1 MMLGLVLNG
10 VSAAAIVCSVLY
22 LQERHWQPVY
32 ALALT
37 VLAALLQWVLI
48 DRARNHRNYDGVAD
62 MIVPIHSPSVPETP
76 ARWAWAGML
85 SWCLTWIKGIVGPEG
100 PAAEWNYA
108 ADISF
113 RSRSVRW
120 FEQRRRT
127 ESACVLTAA
136 IAAAFNAPF
145 AAVLVPVELGLGG
158 RLLSTV
164 ICSLS
169 ATIAVKAGKNAL
181 HLRSLD
187 LSGLLDGV
195 DYSALRLWGALLAV
209 GVTAGLLSALWLTFT
224 DYSKKAITHLSPR
237 LISVRILAAGI
248 FLFLLGL
255 IIPIS
260 SLPVQTALQDLFLG
274 NIFSDQAGILFVAS
288 ALSLTLV
295 LIGFG
300 TVGVFWPVFA
310 LGGYFGFALH
320 QLTIEPAISN
330 WIPSTAGYAPLL
342 ALAGGAAFWG
352 AILDLPIASG
362 VLIFELTGDI
372 QAALLALGTSLIAQK
387 VARKLGVSLTSRNLK
402 TKGLQIVEGRSLR
415 ILQQLT
421 VREAMVTDFET
432 IHEQEPVN
440 EVPARLLASKY
451 PFLPVVRADGVYTG
465 LVTVDMVQE
474 RILETISTPEVS
486 RLFEVK
492 DLLYS
497 SGFKTRTLHADDALS
512 NAQGM
517 FQDIPCVPVLTA
529 DGQVEGLLFVHHVRL
544 AYERE
549 MARRSLRV
557 SNTANEFHELA
568 QP

>member
-22 LQERHWQPVY
+22 LQEHHWQPWLLLVLI
-32 ALALT
+32 AVAALT
-37 VLAALLQWVLI
+37 QWFSM
-48 DRARNHRNYDGVAD
+48 DRPRAIRTYDGVAD

-85 SWCLTWIKGIVGPEG
+85 SWCLTWMKGIVGPEG
-100 PAAEWNYA
+100 PAAEWSYA
-108 ADISF
+108 ARLTL
-113 RSRSVRW
+113 RSRSARW

-127 ESACVLTAA
+127 ESACVLAAA

-164 ICSLS
+164 ICVLA
-169 ATIAVKAGKNAL
+169 ATISVKTGMNLL

-195 DYSALRLWGALLAV
+195 DFTALRAWVLLAV
-209 GVTAGLLSALWLTFT
+209 IGVAAGLLVALWLSFT
-224 DYSKKAITHLSPR
+224 EFSRRSVEKLSPR
-237 LISVRILAAGI
+237 RISVRILAAGI
-248 FLFLLGL
+248 FLFLVGL
-255 IIPIS
+255 VVPMTNLPAH
-260 SLPVQTALQDLFLG
+260 SLLQDLFLG
-274 NIFSDQAGILFVAS
+274 NIASDQAGILLAAS
-288 ALSLTLV
+288 AISLTLV

-310 LGGYFGFALH
+310 LGGYFGFAFH
-320 QLTIEPAISN
+320 QFTLDSAISN

-352 AILDLPIASG
+352 AALDLPIASG
-362 VLIFELTGDI
+362 VLIFELTGVI
-372 QAALLALGTSLIAQK
+372 QAALLCLGTSLLAQK
-387 VARKLGVSLTSRNLK
+387 VARKFGASLTNRSLK

-415 ILQQLT
+415 ILQQLR

-440 EVPARLLASKY
+440 EVPARLLASRY
-451 PFLPVVRADGVYTG
+451 PFLPVVRADGIYTG

-474 RILETISTPEVS
+474 RLLETIATPEVS

-497 SGFKTRTLHADDALS
+497 SGFKTRTLQAHDPLS
-512 NAQGM
+512 AAQGM
-517 FQDIPCVPVLTA
+517 FEGIPCVPVVNKE
-529 DGQVEGLLFVHHVRL
+529 GRVEGLLFVHHVRL

-549 MARRSLRV
+549 MARRSLKI
-557 SNTANEFHELA
+557 SSTSNEFHELTL
-568 QP
+568 P

>member
-22 LQERHWQPVY
+22 LQERHWQPWLILV
-32 ALALT
+32 LT
-37 VLAALLQWVLI
+37 LVAALVQWLLM
-48 DRARNHRNYDGVAD
+48 DRSRTVRTYDGVAD

-76 ARWAWAGML
+76 ARWAWAGLL
-85 SWCLTWIKGIVGPEG
+85 SWCLTWLKGIVGPEG
-100 PAAEWNYA
+100 PAAEFSYA
-108 ADISF
+108 TRLGF
-113 RSRSVRW
+113 RSRSARW

-127 ESACVLTAA
+127 ESACVLTSA

-158 RLLSTV
+158 RLLSSV
-164 ICSLS
+164 ICALS
-169 ATIAVKAGKNAL
+169 AAIAVKSGKRLFN
-181 HLRSLD
+181 LRSLD

-195 DYSALRLWGALLAV
+195 DYSALRAWLMLAAI
-209 GVTAGLLSALWLTFT
+209 GVLAGLIAALWLRFT
-224 DYSKKAITHLSPR
+224 ESSRKALIRLSPNW
-237 LISVRILAAGI
+237 ISPRILAAGF

-255 IIPIS
+255 SVPLS
-260 SLPVQTALQDLFLG
+260 GVPAQSTLQNLFLG
-274 NIFSDQAGILFVAS
+274 NIGSEQAGILLAAS

-310 LGGYFGFALH
+310 LGGYFGFAIH
-320 QLTIEPAISN
+320 QITIESLISN
-330 WIPSTAGYAPLL
+330 WLPSTAGYAPLM

-352 AILDLPIASG
+352 AVLDLPIASG

-372 QAALLALGTSLIAQK
+372 QAALLSLGTALLAQR
-387 VARKLGVSLTSRNLK
+387 VARKLSVSLTNACLK
-402 TKGLQIVEGRSLR
+402 SKGLQIVEGRSLK
-415 ILQQLT
+415 ILQQLK
-421 VREAMVTDFET
+421 VRDAMVTDFET

-440 EVPARLLASKY
+440 EVPARLLASRY
-451 PFLPVVRADGVYTG
+451 PFLPVVRADGIYTG

-474 RILETISTPEVS
+474 RLLETVATPEVS

-492 DLLYS
+492 DLLYR
-497 SGFKTRTLHADDALS
+497 SGFKTNTLRSDDSLS
-512 NAQGM
+512 SAQG
-517 FQDIPCVPVLTA
+517 FFDDIPCVPVVNKE
-529 DGQVEGLLFVHHVRL
+529 GHIEGLLFVHHVRL

-549 MARRSLRV
+549 MARRSLKI
-557 SNTANEFHELA
+557 SSTSNEFHELV

>member
-22 LQERHWQPVY
+22 LQERHWQPWLILV
-32 ALALT
+32 LT
-37 VLAALLQWVLI
+37 LVAALVQWLLM
-48 DRARNHRNYDGVAD
+48 DRSRTVRTYDGVAD

-76 ARWAWAGML
+76 ARWAWAGLL
-85 SWCLTWIKGIVGPEG
+85 SWCLTWLKGIVGPEG
-100 PAAEWNYA
+100 PAAEFSYA
-108 ADISF
+108 TRLGF
-113 RSRSVRW
+113 RSRSARW

-127 ESACVLTAA
+127 ESACVLTSA

-158 RLLSTV
+158 RLLSSV
-164 ICSLS
+164 ICALS
-169 ATIAVKAGKNAL
+169 AAIAVKSGKRLFN
-181 HLRSLD
+181 LRSLD

-195 DYSALRLWGALLAV
+195 DYSALRAWLMLAAI
-209 GVTAGLLSALWLTFT
+209 GVLAGLIAALWLRFT
-224 DYSKKAITHLSPR
+224 ESSRKALIRLSPNW
-237 LISVRILAAGI
+237 ISPRILAAGF

-255 IIPIS
+255 SVPLS
-260 SLPVQTALQDLFLG
+260 GVPAQSTLQNLFLG
-274 NIFSDQAGILFVAS
+274 NIGSEQAGILLAAS

-310 LGGYFGFALH
+310 LGGYFGFAIH
-320 QLTIEPAISN
+320 QITIESLISN
-330 WIPSTAGYAPLL
+330 WLPSTAGYAPLM

-352 AILDLPIASG
+352 AVLDLPIASG

-372 QAALLALGTSLIAQK
+372 QAALLSLGTALLAQR
-387 VARKLGVSLTSRNLK
+387 VARKLSVSLTNACLK
-402 TKGLQIVEGRSLR
+402 SKGLQIVEGRSLK
-415 ILQQLT
+415 ILQQLK
-421 VREAMVTDFET
+421 VRDAMVTDFET

-440 EVPARLLASKY
+440 EVPARLLASRY
-451 PFLPVVRADGVYTG
+451 PFLPVVRADGIYTG

-474 RILETISTPEVS
+474 RLLETVATPEVS

-497 SGFKTRTLHADDALS
+497 SGFKTNTLRSDDSLS
-512 NAQGM
+512 SAQG
-517 FQDIPCVPVLTA
+517 FFDDIPCVPVVNKE
-529 DGQVEGLLFVHHVRL
+529 GHIEGLLFVHHVRL

-549 MARRSLRV
+549 MARRSLKI
-557 SNTANEFHELA
+557 SSTSNEFHELV

>member
-22 LQERHWQPVY
+22 LQERQWQPWF
-32 ALALT
+32 
-37 VLAALLQWVLI
+37 VLVLVGVAALIQWYLT
-48 DRARNHRNYDGVAD
+48 DRARSFRAFDGVAD

-85 SWCLTWIKGIVGPEG
+85 SWCLSWLKGIVGPEG
-100 PAAEWNYA
+100 PAAEWVYSA
-108 ADISF
+108 RIGF
-113 RSRSVRW
+113 RSRSARW

-127 ESACVLTAA
+127 ESACVLAAA

-164 ICSLS
+164 ICALS
-169 ATIAVKAGKNAL
+169 ATIAVKAGKSFFN
-181 HLRSLD
+181 LRSLD
-187 LSGLLDGV
+187 LSGLLDGI
-195 DYSALRLWGALLAV
+195 DYSAIRVWLVLAMV
-209 GVTAGLLSALWLTFT
+209 GVLAGLLSALWLRFT
-224 DYSKKAITHLSPR
+224 EFSRKTLVRLSPKWM
-237 LISVRILAAGI
+237 SPRILAAGF
-248 FLFLLGL
+248 FLFLIGL
-255 IIPIS
+255 SVPLS
-260 SLPVQTALQDLFLG
+260 SLPAQSTLQDLFLG
-274 NIFSDQAGILFVAS
+274 NVSPEQAGVLFAAS
-288 ALSLTLV
+288 ALSLSLV

-310 LGGYFGFALH
+310 LGGYFSFAIH
-320 QLTIEPAISN
+320 QLSIESVIN
-330 WIPSTAGYAPLL
+330 LWLPSTAGYAPLM

-372 QAALLALGTSLIAQK
+372 QASLLSLGTSLLAQQ
-387 VARKLGVSLTSRNLK
+387 VARKLSLSLPDQNLK
-402 TKGLQIVEGRSLR
+402 SKGLQIVEGRSLK
-415 ILQQLT
+415 ILQQLR

-440 EVPARLLASKY
+440 EVPARLLASRY
-451 PFLPVVRADGVYTG
+451 PFLPVVRADEVYTG

-474 RILETISTPEVS
+474 RLLETVATPEVS

-497 SGFKTRTLHADDALS
+497 SGFKTRTLRADDPLS
-512 NAQGM
+512 SAQGL
-517 FQDIPCVPVLTA
+517 FDDIPCVPVVSEN
-529 DGQVEGLLFVHHVRL
+529 GRIEGLLFVHHVRL

-549 MARRSLRV
+549 MARRSLKV